1 MLKTRFICQFDK
13 RGKSRLYDL
22 LYRATRGVGMQI
34 VDLKVTTSKSGTST
48 VFDAIRAIAVMQTY
62 CDEYVAD
69 TSNIASYRKSTKYCY
84 DNAIAEIKRIAF

>member
-1 MLKTRFICQFDK
+1 MLKTKFICKFDK

-22 LYRATRGVGMQI
+22 LYRAVRGLGMQI
-34 VDLKVTTSKSGTST
+34 ADLKVSTSKPRAST

-69 TSNIASYRKSTKYCY
+69 MSNIASYRENTKYCY

>member
-1 MLKTRFICQFDK
+1 MLKTRFICRFDK

-22 LYRATRGVGMQI
+22 LYRAVRGLGMQI
-34 VDLKVTTSKSGTST
+34 TDLKVTASKPGTHT

-69 TSNIASYRKSTKYCY
+69 MSNIESHRKSTKYCY

>member
-1 MLKTRFICQFDK
+1 MLKTRFIFQFDK

-22 LYRATRGVGMQI
+22 VYRATRGVGMQI
-34 VDLKVTTSKSGTST
+34 TDLKVTKSKPRTST
-48 VFDAIRAIAVMQTY
+48 IFDAIRAIAVMQTY

-69 TSNIASYRKSTKYCY
+69 MSNIESRRKSTKYCY

>member
-34 VDLKVTTSKSGTST
+34 NDIKVAESKPRIST

-69 TSNIASYRKSTKYCY
+69 MSNIKSHRESTKYCY